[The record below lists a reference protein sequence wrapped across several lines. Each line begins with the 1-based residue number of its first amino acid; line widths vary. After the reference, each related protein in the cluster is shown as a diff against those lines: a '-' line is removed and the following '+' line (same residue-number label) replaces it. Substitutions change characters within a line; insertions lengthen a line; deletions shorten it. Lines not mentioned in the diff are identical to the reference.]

1 MNDKLNVFI
10 EKIKKAK
17 SIAVAGHKNPD
28 GDSLASVLALA
39 RLIELNFNKKAICVY
54 DGNIPDFLDNV
65 PHRKEMTY
73 FQRVDLNKKFD
84 LAILLDY
91 GAENNIGGFKHILER
106 SDFVVEVDHHKNEKT
121 VADLCLNDEK
131 ASSVGE
137 IIYRF
142 INKLK
147 WKTDSDVLDLL
158 TVSILTDTGNFKYAR
173 SGKVLRIMATLVDMG
188 VNIEN
193 ISNSLNNKPKKTVL
207 TEAAVTAKTEFFYR
221 DRLALAVVDEND
233 YKNLDGRGDIILNL
247 LGQIKGVEYI
257 VLLKRQ
263 QENKTGVSLRSK
275 LKPIEHIAAAL
286 GGGGHPCAAG
296 AVVYDKLENVRE
308 KVLELFKGEK

>member
-1 MNDKLNVFI
+1 MNAKLKIFL

-17 SIAVAGHKNPD
+17 TIAIAGHKNPD
-28 GDSLASVLALA
+28 GDSLASVLALS
-39 RLIELNFNKKAICVY
+39 RLIELNFNKKPICVY
-54 DGNIPDFLDNV
+54 DGNIPDCLDNI
-65 PHRKEMTY
+65 PNRKDVVY
-73 FQRVDLNKKFD
+73 FQRIDLSKKFD

-91 GAENNIGGFKHILER
+91 GAENNIGGFKHILEK
-106 SDFVVEVDHHKNEKT
+106 SDFVVEIDHHKNDKT
-121 VADLCLNDEK
+121 VADLCLNNDK
-131 ASSVGE
+131 AASVGE
-137 IIYRF
+137 IIYGF
-142 INKLK
+142 IKQAKLK
-147 WKTDSDVLDLL
+147 QDQDVLDLL

-173 SGKVLRIMATLVDMG
+173 SGKILRIMADLVDKG
-188 VNIEN
+188 VNIEK

-207 TEAAVTAKTEFFYR
+207 TEAAVTSKTEFFFNG
-221 DRLALAVVDEND
+221 RLALATVDEND

-275 LKPIEHIAAAL
+275 SKPIDGIAVAL
-286 GGGGHPCAAG
+286 GGGGHLCAAG
-296 AVVYDKLENVRE
+296 AVVQDNIENVRT